1 MVCQG
6 HTKLSYQ
13 IAWTYLYTFNPITL
27 GFLKVVFPWED
38 SIWSPFIFQ
47 EEVIKYQYNFILLLN
62 NLVRGGWHQLKKKC
76 WHHLLYAG
84 VINFFVKKWGLE
96 KEKKKVLRNSF
107 EELNDLSN
115 VNKIFR
121 KYMTYDNIKCYKKLG
136 FHSLSRRHI
145 FRKTTGGGQVA
156 PPSLFRVN
164 NCFLH
169 YQVKLSLF
177 SIHYETRITIHL
189 ETAFVLWFHRY
200 IYSHNG

>member
-13 IAWTYLYTFNPITL
+13 IAWTYIYTFNPITL
-27 GFLKVVFPWED
+27 GFLKVVFLWED

-47 EEVIKYQYNFILLLN
+47 EEVIKYQYNFILLLD
-62 NLVRGGWHQLKKKC
+62 NLVRGCL
-76 WHHLLYAG
+76 HHLLYAG
-84 VINFFVKKWGLE
+84 EINLFVKKWGLE
-96 KEKKKVLRNSF
+96 KEKKKVLRNFF
-107 EELNDLSN
+107 EELNDLSS
-115 VNKIFR
+115 VNKSFR
-121 KYMTYDNIKCYKKLG
+121 KCMTYDNIKSYKKLG
-136 FHSLSRRHI
+136 FHSLSRRQI

>member
-1 MVCQG
+1 M
-6 HTKLSYQ
+6 
-13 IAWTYLYTFNPITL
+13 A
-27 GFLKVVFPWED
+27 
-38 SIWSPFIFQ
+38 SI
-47 EEVIKYQYNFILLLN
+47 E
-62 NLVRGGWHQLKKKC
+62 KKKC

-145 FRKTTGGGQVA
+145 FRKTTGGSQVA
-156 PPSLFRVN
+156 PPSLFTVN

-169 YQVKLSLF
+169 YQVKLCLL

-189 ETAFVLWFHRY
+189 ETAFVLCFHRY